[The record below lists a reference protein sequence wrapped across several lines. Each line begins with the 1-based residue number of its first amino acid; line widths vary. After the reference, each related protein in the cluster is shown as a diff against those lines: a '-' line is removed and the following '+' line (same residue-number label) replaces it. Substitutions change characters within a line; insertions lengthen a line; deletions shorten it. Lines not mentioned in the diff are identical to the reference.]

1 MVLINHIAILVSL
14 IGAAAFIEVAVGDT
28 RDSQP
33 VSSSIKNSENIALT
47 GDSTKAQMR
56 FLGVFEAGHRDV
68 GIYKMLDASDDVICY
83 VLMPEHASKKV
94 VDGKMMYEGNSVGS
108 ISCVKGR

>member
-1 MVLINHIAILVSL
+1 
-14 IGAAAFIEVAVGDT
+14 
-28 RDSQP
+28 
-33 VSSSIKNSENIALT
+33 
-47 GDSTKAQMR
+47 
-56 FLGVFEAGHRDV
+56 
-68 GIYKMLDASDDVICY
+68 MLDASDDVICY